1 MIAKLRGIIDSVGED
16 WVILD
21 VGGVGYQVSCSAQT
35 LARLEKPGMPAT
47 FHTEMRMRDE
57 VPHLYGFVE
66 RAELDW
72 FRTLTIVQGVGAKVA
87 LAILSVLTPEA
98 LVLALASGDKMAL
111 SRADGVGPKLAARIA
126 AELKDKAQSLSLR
139 IVVDRADTATARP
152 QLAQQP
158 NAEAVSAL
166 VNLGY
171 GRADAFAAVM
181 AVAGMGEP
189 GGEKPLNELI
199 RLALRE
205 LSATARE
212 MNP

>member
-1 MIAKLRGIIDSVGED
+1 MIAKLRGIIDSVGDD

-21 VGGVGYQVSCSAQT
+21 VQGVGYQLSCSAQT
-35 LARLEKPGMPAT
+35 LARLDKPGTAAA

-66 RAELDW
+66 RTELDW
-72 FRTLTIVQGVGAKVA
+72 FRTLTTVQGVGAKVA
-87 LAILSVLTPEA
+87 LAILSVLTPDA
-98 LVLALASGDKMAL
+98 LALALASGDRAAL
-111 SRADGVGPKLAARIA
+111 ARADGVGPKLAARIA
-126 AELKDKAQSLSLR
+126 AELKDKAQNVSLK
-139 IVVDRADTATARP
+139 VVLGRADTHAP
-152 QLAQQP
+152 QVAAQP

-181 AVAGMGEP
+181 AVDAP
-189 GGEKPLNELI
+189 GQNLNELI

-205 LSATARE
+205 LSAQ
-212 MNP
+212 

>member
-1 MIAKLRGIIDSVGED
+1 MIAKLRGIIDSVGDD

-21 VGGVGYQVSCSAQT
+21 VQGVGYLLSCSAQT
-35 LARLEKPGMPAT
+35 LARLDKPGAAAT

-66 RAELDW
+66 RAEMDW
-72 FRTLTIVQGVGAKVA
+72 FRTLTTVQGVGAKVA
-87 LAILSVLTPEA
+87 LAILSVLTPNA
-98 LVLALASGDKMAL
+98 LVLALASGDKASL
-111 SRADGVGPKLAARIA
+111 ARADGVGPKLAARIA
-126 AELKDKAQSLSLR
+126 SELKDKAQNLSLR
-139 IVVDRADTATARP
+139 IVVDRADTSPDKP
-152 QLAQQP
+152 QPAQQP

-181 AVAGMGEP
+181 AVAAKGEQ
-189 GGEKPLNELI
+189 PLNELI

>member
-1 MIAKLRGIIDSVGED
+1 
-16 WVILD
+16 VILD
-21 VGGVGYQVSCSAQT
+21 VQGVGYQLSCSGQT
-35 LARLEKPGMPAT
+35 LARLEKPGAPAA

-57 VPHLYGFVE
+57 IPHLYGFVE

-72 FRTLTIVQGVGAKVA
+72 FRTLTTVQGVGAKVA
-87 LAILSVLTPEA
+87 LSILSVMAPD
-98 LVLALASGDKMAL
+98 ALAMALAAGDKAAL
-111 SRADGVGPKLAARIA
+111 TRADGVGPKLAARIA
-126 AELKDKAQSLSLR
+126 AELKDRAQTQSLR
-139 IVVDRADTATARP
+139 IVVDQGITPNRP
-152 QLAQQP
+152 AAAQQP

-181 AVAGMGEP
+181 AVAGKGDL
-189 GGEKPLNELI
+189 PLGDLI

>member
-21 VGGVGYQVSCSAQT
+21 VNGVGYQISCSAQT
-35 LARLEKPGMPAT
+35 LARLEKPGSPAT

-66 RAELDW
+66 RAELEW
-72 FRTLTIVQGVGAKVA
+72 FRTLTTVQGVGAKVA
-87 LAILSVLTPEA
+87 LAILSVLTPDA
-98 LVLALASGDKMAL
+98 LALALASGDKAAL

-126 AELKDKAQSLSLR
+126 AELKDKAQNLSLR
-139 IVVDRADTATARP
+139 IVVGRADAAPGKP
-152 QLAQQP
+152 QPAQQP

-181 AVAGMGEP
+181 AVAGRGDQ
-189 GGEKPLNELI
+189 PLNELI

>member
-16 WVILD
+16 WMILD
-21 VGGVGYQVSCSAQT
+21 VQGVGYQLSCSAQT
-35 LARLEKPGMPAT
+35 LARLDKPGTAAA

-72 FRTLTIVQGVGAKVA
+72 FRTLTTVQGVGAKVA
-87 LAILSVLTPEA
+87 LAILSVLAPDA
-98 LVLALASGDKMAL
+98 LALALAAGDKAQL

-126 AELKDKAQSLSLR
+126 AELKDKAQTQSLR
-139 IVVDRADTATARP
+139 IVVGRTDPGAP
-152 QLAQQP
+152 QTVAPQP

-181 AVAGMGEP
+181 AVDAP
-189 GGEKPLNELI
+189 GQSLNELI

-205 LSATARE
+205 LSAT
-212 MNP
+212 

>member
-16 WVILD
+16 WVVLD
-21 VGGVGYQVSCSAQT
+21 VNGVGYQVSCSAQT
-35 LARLEKPGMPAT
+35 LARLEKPGAPAT

-57 VPHLYGFVE
+57 VPHLYGFIE

-72 FRTLTIVQGVGAKVA
+72 FRILTTVQGVGAKVA
-87 LAILSVLTPEA
+87 LAILSVLTPDA
-98 LVLALASGDKMAL
+98 LVLALASGDKASL
-111 SRADGVGPKLAARIA
+111 ARADGVGPKLAARIA
-126 AELKDKAQSLSLR
+126 AELKDKAQNLSLR
-139 IVVDRADTATARP
+139 IVVDRGVAAP
-152 QLAQQP
+152 GKPLPVQQP

-181 AVAGMGEP
+181 AVAGNGEQ
-189 GGEKPLNELI
+189 PLNELI

>member
-21 VGGVGYQVSCSAQT
+21 VQGVGYQLSCSGQT
-35 LARLEKPGMPAT
+35 LARLEKPGAPAA

-57 VPHLYGFVE
+57 IPHLYGFVE

-72 FRTLTIVQGVGAKVA
+72 FRTLTTVQGVGAKVA
-87 LAILSVLTPEA
+87 LSILSVMAPD
-98 LVLALASGDKMAL
+98 ALAMALAAGDKAAL
-111 SRADGVGPKLAARIA
+111 TRADGVGPKLAARIA
-126 AELKDKAQSLSLR
+126 AELKDRAQTQSLR
-139 IVVDRADTATARP
+139 IVVDQGITPNRP
-152 QLAQQP
+152 AAAQQP

-181 AVAGMGEP
+181 AVAGKGDL
-189 GGEKPLNELI
+189 PLGDLI

>member
-21 VGGVGYQVSCSAQT
+21 VQGVGYQLSCSGQT
-35 LARLEKPGMPAT
+35 LARLDKPGAPAA

-72 FRTLTIVQGVGAKVA
+72 FRTLTTVQGVGAKVA
-87 LAILSVLTPEA
+87 LAILSVLAPD
-98 LVLALASGDKMAL
+98 ALAMALAAEDRAAL

-126 AELKDKAQSLSLR
+126 AELKDKAQTQSLR
-139 IVVDRADTATARP
+139 IVVEQAPAAADRPRAAR
-152 QLAQQP
+152 QP

-181 AVAGMGEP
+181 AVAGTGD
-189 GGEKPLNELI
+189 KPLGDLI

>member
-21 VGGVGYQVSCSAQT
+21 VNGVGYQVSCSAQT
-35 LARLEKPGMPAT
+35 LARLEKPGAPAT

-72 FRTLTIVQGVGAKVA
+72 FRILTTVQGVGTKVA
-87 LAILSVLTPEA
+87 LAILSVLTPDA
-98 LVLALASGDKMAL
+98 LVLALASGDKASL
-111 SRADGVGPKLAARIA
+111 ARADGVGPKLAARIA
-126 AELKDKAQSLSLR
+126 AELKDKAQNLSLR
-139 IVVDRADTATARP
+139 IVVDRGAAGPSKP
-152 QLAQQP
+152 QPAQQP

-181 AVAGMGEP
+181 AVAGNGDL
-189 GGEKPLNELI
+189 PLNELI

>member
-21 VGGVGYQVSCSAQT
+21 VQGVGYQLSCSGQT
-35 LARLEKPGMPAT
+35 LARLEKPGAPAA

-57 VPHLYGFVE
+57 IPHLYGFVE

-72 FRTLTIVQGVGAKVA
+72 FRTLTTVQGVGAKVA
-87 LAILSVLTPEA
+87 LSILSVMAPD
-98 LVLALASGDKMAL
+98 ALAMALAAGDKAAL
-111 SRADGVGPKLAARIA
+111 TRADGVGPKLAARIA
-126 AELKDKAQSLSLR
+126 AELKDRAQTQSLR
-139 IVVDRADTATARP
+139 IVADQGITPNRP
-152 QLAQQP
+152 AAAQQP

-181 AVAGMGEP
+181 AVAGKGDL
-189 GGEKPLNELI
+189 PLGDLI

>member
-1 MIAKLRGIIDSVGED
+1 MIAKLKGIIDTVGED

-21 VGGVGYQVSCSAQT
+21 VQGVGYQVSCSAQT
-35 LARLEKPGMPAT
+35 LARLDKPGTAAS

-72 FRTLTIVQGVGAKVA
+72 FRLLTTVQGVGAKVA
-87 LAILSVLTPEA
+87 LAILSVLTPDA
-98 LVLALASGDKMAL
+98 LALALAAGDKAAL
-111 SRADGVGPKLAARIA
+111 ARADGVGPKLAARIA
-126 AELKDKAQSLSLR
+126 AELKDRAQTLSLR
-139 IVVDRADTATARP
+139 IEIGPAPAASVRTQPA
-152 QLAQQP
+152 QL

-181 AVAGMGEP
+181 FVAGQGD
-189 GGEKPLNELI
+189 KPLNEVI

-205 LSATARE
+205 LSAS
-212 MNP
+212 

>member
-21 VGGVGYQVSCSAQT
+21 VQGVGYQLSCSAQT
-35 LARLEKPGMPAT
+35 LARLEKPGSLAA

-72 FRTLTIVQGVGAKVA
+72 FRTLTTVQGVGAKVA
-87 LAILSVLTPEA
+87 LAILSVLAPDT
-98 LVLALASGDKMAL
+98 LALALAAGDKAAL

-126 AELKDKAQSLSLR
+126 AELKDRAQTQSLR
-139 IVVDRADTATARP
+139 IVVGQSAASARLP
-152 QLAQQP
+152 AAQQP

-181 AVAGMGEP
+181 AVAGAGD
-189 GGEKPLNELI
+189 KPLGELI

>member
-21 VGGVGYQVSCSAQT
+21 VGGVGYQISCSAQT
-35 LARLEKPGMPAT
+35 LARLEKPGAPAT

-72 FRTLTIVQGVGAKVA
+72 FRILTTVQGVGAKVA
-87 LAILSVLTPEA
+87 LAILSVLTPDA
-98 LVLALASGDKMAL
+98 LVLALASGDKASL
-111 SRADGVGPKLAARIA
+111 ARADGVGPKLAARIA
-126 AELKDKAQSLSLR
+126 AELKDKAQNLSLR
-139 IVVDRADTATARP
+139 IVVDRSAVMPGKP
-152 QLAQQP
+152 QPAQQP

-181 AVAGMGEP
+181 AVAGQGER
-189 GGEKPLNELI
+189 PLNELI

>member
-16 WVILD
+16 WLILD
-21 VGGVGYQVSCSAQT
+21 VQGVGYQLSCSAQT
-35 LARLEKPGMPAT
+35 LARLDKPGAPAT

-57 VPHLYGFVE
+57 IPHLYGFVE

-72 FRTLTIVQGVGAKVA
+72 FRVLTTVQGVGAKVA
-87 LAILSVLTPEA
+87 LSILSVLAPDA
-98 LVLALASGDKMAL
+98 LVLALASGDKAAL
-111 SRADGVGPKLAARIA
+111 ARADGVGPKLAARIA
-126 AELKDKAQSLSLR
+126 SELADKAQNLSLR
-139 IVVDRADTATARP
+139 IVVDRTDAAP
-152 QLAQQP
+152 GKPPPQQP

-181 AVAGMGEP
+181 AVAAKGDL
-189 GGEKPLNELI
+189 PLGDLI

>member
-1 MIAKLRGIIDSVGED
+1 MIAKLRGIIDSIGED

-21 VGGVGYQVSCSAQT
+21 VQGVGYQISCSALT
-35 LARLEKPGMPAT
+35 LARLDKPGTAAA
-47 FHTEMRMRDE
+47 FYTEMRMRDD
-57 VPHLYGFVE
+57 VPHLYGFAD

-72 FRTLTIVQGVGAKVA
+72 FRLLTTVQGVGAKVA
-87 LAILSVLTPEA
+87 LAILSVLGPDA
-98 LVLALASGDKMAL
+98 LAMALASGDKAAL

-126 AELKDKAQSLSLR
+126 AELKDRAQTLSMR
-139 IVVDRADTATARP
+139 IVIGPADAKAKTPLPAA
-152 QLAQQP
+152 QP

-181 AVAGMGEP
+181 AVAANGD
-189 GGEKPLNELI
+189 KPLGELI

-205 LSATARE
+205 LSPATQE
-212 MNP
+212 THS

>member
-1 MIAKLRGIIDSVGED
+1 MIAKLRGTIDSVGED

-21 VGGVGYQVSCSAQT
+21 VQGVGYQLSCSAQT
-35 LARLEKPGMPAT
+35 LARLEKPGAPAA

-66 RAELDW
+66 RGELEW
-72 FRTLTIVQGVGAKVA
+72 FRTLTTVQGVGAKVA
-87 LAILSVLTPEA
+87 LAILSVLAPDA
-98 LVLALASGDKMAL
+98 LVLALASGDKAAL
-111 SRADGVGPKLAARIA
+111 ARADGVGPKLAARIA
-126 AELKDKAQSLSLR
+126 AELKDRAQTLSLR
-139 IVVDRADTATARP
+139 IVVDRSDGAPSRP
-152 QLAQQP
+152 QPAQQP

-181 AVAGMGEP
+181 AVAGSDD
-189 GGEKPLNELI
+189 KPLGELI

-205 LSATARE
+205 LSAAARD
-212 MNP
+212 MTT

>member
-21 VGGVGYQVSCSAQT
+21 VQGVGYQISCSGQT
-35 LARLEKPGMPAT
+35 LARLDKPGTGAS

-66 RAELDW
+66 RAELEW
-72 FRTLTIVQGVGAKVA
+72 FRTLTTVQGVGAKVA
-87 LAILSVLTPEA
+87 LAILSVLAPDV
-98 LVLALASGDKMAL
+98 LVLALASGDKAAL
-111 SRADGVGPKLAARIA
+111 ARADGVGPKLAARIA
-126 AELKDKAQSLSLR
+126 AELKDRAQNLSLR
-139 IVVDRADTATARP
+139 IVVDQVAPNRP
-152 QLAQQP
+152 QPAQQP

-181 AVAGMGEP
+181 AIAGNGDL
-189 GGEKPLNELI
+189 PLGELI

>member
-1 MIAKLRGIIDSVGED
+1 MIAKLRGIIDSIGED

-21 VGGVGYQVSCSAQT
+21 VQGVGYQLSCSAQT
-35 LARLEKPGMPAT
+35 LARLEKPGAPAA

-57 VPHLYGFVE
+57 IPHLYGFVE
-66 RAELDW
+66 RTELDW
-72 FRTLTIVQGVGAKVA
+72 FRILTTVQGVGAKVA
-87 LAILSVLTPEA
+87 LSILSVLAPDA
-98 LVLALASGDKMAL
+98 LALALAAGDKAQL

-126 AELKDKAQSLSLR
+126 AELKDKAQTQSLR
-139 IVVDRADTATARP
+139 IVVGRTDTGAP
-152 QLAQQP
+152 QAAAVQP

-181 AVAGMGEP
+181 AVDAP
-189 GGEKPLNELI
+189 GQSLNELI

-205 LSATARE
+205 LSAT
-212 MNP
+212 